1 MPLPAAAEVRPE
13 REEGEKST
21 REKISPACFAAS
33 SPSLPPKPEQRTR
46 ERALSLIVPAGGGG
60 GGRERG
66 RRRWEQPNPGVYL
79 WLSPAM
85 QSEEEKGP
93 FYSASSSSA
102 AGK

>member
-46 ERALSLIVPAGGGG
+46 ERALLNRAG
-60 GGRERG
+60 RG
-66 RRRWEQPNPGVYL
+66 RRGRKRAW
-79 WLSPAM
+79 
-85 QSEEEKGP
+85 
-93 FYSASSSSA
+93 ASSLGA
-102 AGK
+102 TEPWGVLVALARDAK